1 MVANLNVNQETGQAN
16 VVSYRE
22 SMWHGQG
29 LVVQEQMSDED
40 ILRLAGMDWQVTEEP
55 IYRGK
60 LDPAGG
66 ALETTQIS
74 GHKLLV
80 RGDTDQSLA
89 VVSDNYRVFQNSEL
103 VQLMRRL
110 ASATD
115 SPLVWETAGL
125 LGPTGQTAWCQAK
138 LPDLKIELGNDLTEF
153 FWLIRNGHGNSL
165 ALTLMP
171 TLVRVVCQN
180 TETAATGGARGDKQR
195 LVSTEEA
202 EEQEGQWSMPR
213 LAQGFSVM
221 HSGGLDQALDSIVKS
236 YAIAAAC
243 HEQTRQ
249 VFEQLANVS
258 VTDTEAAEYWEEIFR
273 LPCKED
279 ESQRSRTMRENK
291 ERDRRQALSKIW
303 DSPTNK
309 GLDTQ
314 DTAFT
319 AFQAAVE
326 YVDHEI
332 YARNNRTRFNSAVS
346 GRGSTLKRDAWS
358 FAGDMFLAPA

>member
-1 MVANLNVNQETGQAN
+1 MVANLNYNQETGIAN
-16 VVSYRE
+16 VVSYRR

-29 LVVQEQMSDED
+29 VVVEDQMTDES
-40 ILRLAGMDWQVTEEP
+40 ILKLAGMDWEVREEHV
-55 IYRGK
+55 YRGQP
-60 LDPAGG
+60 DPAGG
-66 ALETTQIS
+66 PMQVTEIA

-80 RGDTDQSLA
+80 RGDTNQVLS
-89 VVSDNYRVFQNSEL
+89 VVSRNYRPFQNREL

-110 ASATD
+110 ASATE
-115 SPLVWETAGL
+115 SSLVWETAGL

-138 LPDLKIELGNDLTEF
+138 LPDLNIDLGNDRTEF
-153 FWLIRNGHGNSL
+153 FWLVRNGHGNAL

-180 TETAATGGARGDKQR
+180 TETAATGGVKGDRQR
-195 LVSTEEA
+195 MITA
-202 EEQEGQWSMPR
+202 EDAQEQEGQWSMPR

-221 HSGGLDQALDSIVKS
+221 HYGGLDQALDAIIRS
-236 YAIAAAC
+236 YEVAAAC
-243 HEQTRQ
+243 HEQTKS

-258 VTDTEAAEYWEEIFR
+258 VTDKEAAEYWEEIFK

-279 ESQRSRTMRENK
+279 ESQRSQTLRENK
-291 ERDRRQALSKIW
+291 ERTRRETLDRIW
-303 DSPTNK
+303 ASPTNK

-332 YARNNRTRFNSAVS
+332 YARNSKTRFNSAVG
-346 GRGSTLKRDAWS
+346 GRGAALKRDAWS
-358 FAGDMFLAPA
+358 FAGEMFLASA